1 MIMKWFAFILAGITL
16 LSCNKKDDSPE
27 DMPPSLNPVQEQ
39 WGLVINYTA
48 KWCGP
53 CGSWGS
59 TTLHEMAGLGKVVAV
74 TNHASGDPMYNPVLF
89 SNMDADRAV
98 GSGIPSFWVGD
109 IKSTNPA
116 SMTQLLNNTAVAGI
130 DMKTSREGD
139 VFNIVAKVKFFSEGS
154 GDYHL
159 SFWMLESGI
168 DGSASAGSYAQ
179 AGTSNPAYKHDF
191 VIRKAE
197 ESGVWGEKILT
208 DPSSGAT
215 YDKTLTMTVEPS
227 WTSEV
232 YIVACLWN
240 HIPESNL
247 PKYKFINGFVYK

>member
-1 MIMKWFAFILAGITL
+1 MKWFILVLAGLAL

-27 DMPPSLNPVQEQ
+27 DIPSLNPIQEQ

-59 TTLHEMAGLGKVVAV
+59 STLHQMAGMGKVVAV
-74 TNHASGDPMYNPVLF
+74 TNHASGDPMYNPILL
-89 SNMDADRAV
+89 SSMDADRAM

-109 IKSTNPA
+109 VKSSDTA
-116 SMTQLLNNTAVAGI
+116 SMAQLLGKTPVAGI

-139 VFNIVAKVKFFSEGS
+139 VINIVAKVKFFSNGS

-168 DGSASAGSYAQ
+168 DGSSSAGSYAQ
-179 AGTSNPAYKHDF
+179 AGTTNPNYKHDF
-191 VIRKAE
+191 VIRKVA

-208 DPSSGAT
+208 DPSSGST
-215 YDKTLTMTVEPS
+215 YDKTLTMTVGTS
-227 WTSEV
+227 WTSDV

-240 HIPESNL
+240 HLPESNL
-247 PKYKFINGFVYK
+247 PRYKFINGFVYK